1 MLSGILNS
9 RVLCRA
15 FDAMRGF
22 YLYRTFGVTTE
33 FCLRYRCGREVKF
46 YCAEFRSEA
55 PKSRLYKILKP
66 RFYALKF
73 YAHRSL
79 KFRHRGCGL
88 YGAAPNTHS
97 LKFYDRA
104 AEFLQDKA
112 LKFYRGAAGKIR
124 VAEEFSKIIKFH
136 RIKFRYFVKFNRVK
150 FHLIAKFY
158 RSAEFKCLQYRK
170 ASPSSYARRG
180 FCK

>member
-9 RVLCRA
+9 RVLLRIFRVA
-15 FDAMRGF
+15 AKFLRG
-22 YLYRTFGVTTE
+22 YR
-33 FCLRYRCGREVKF
+33 RDREVKYYF
-46 YCAEFRSEA
+46 AEFLDEA
-55 PKSRLYKILKP
+55 LKSHFYKILKP
-66 RFYALKF
+66 RFYTLKF

-79 KFRHRGCGL
+79 KFCRLGCRLCGV
-88 YGAAPNTHS
+88 APNTHH

-170 ASPSSYARRG
+170 ASPSSYARSG
-180 FCK
+180 FCR

>member
-1 MLSGILNS
+1 MLSRILNS
-9 RVLCRA
+9 RILGCI
-15 FDAMRGF
+15 
-22 YLYRTFGVTTE
+22 FGVTSE
-33 FCLRYRCGREVKF
+33 FCLRYRCEHEVKF
-46 YCAEFRSEA
+46 CRAKFRNEA

-66 RFYALKF
+66 RCYGLKF
-73 YAHRSL
+73 YARRSF
-79 KFRHRGCGL
+79 KFRFGGCEPCGVAL
-88 YGAAPNTHS
+88 NTHH

-112 LKFYRGAAGKIR
+112 LKFYRSAARKIR
-124 VAEEFSKIIKFH
+124 VTEKFSKSTKFH

-170 ASPSSYARRG
+170 ASPSSYARSG